1 MGALTL
7 GSEMVS
13 RGNKP
18 LSGVGKEK
26 PKLKQAGARGGRW
39 GQGSSLT
46 SSETSGLLRYK
57 GHSRPLR
64 GRELVGSMLHAHGPT
79 LRGRPG
85 REGSLCPSSTSR
97 LVAGPCLSV
106 GGQRRLW
113 PGLCSL
119 PCPLTVT
126 LHLSSRKASKF
137 RRTSSLLRKA
147 MPVSRLAQSRA
158 GTAQA

>member
-26 PKLKQAGARGGRW
+26 SKLKQAGARGGRW

-46 SSETSGLLRYK
+46 SSETSGLLRHK
-57 GHSRPLR
+57 GHSRTLEGTR
-64 GRELVGSMLHAHGPT
+64 VGGLNASCSRAHAA
-79 LRGRPG
+79 GRPG